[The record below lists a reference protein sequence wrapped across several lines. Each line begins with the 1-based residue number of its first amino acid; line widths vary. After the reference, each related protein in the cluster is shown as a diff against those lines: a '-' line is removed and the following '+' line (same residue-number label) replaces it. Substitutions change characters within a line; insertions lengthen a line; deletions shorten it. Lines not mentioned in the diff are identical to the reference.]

1 MAKKLI
7 ESGRAKN
14 EFERVDVKLHMTL
27 MNSRYLA
34 QVGLTSEERMK
45 GGIVCLQK
53 EGNGNREKFDATAI
67 LEKYK
72 DYEFGRL
79 TVEEVSEIFLQK

>member
-1 MAKKLI
+1 MSSLLESRERGEIVRNCTQKNEYNCRVQKISNFVAKKLI

-34 QVGLTSEERMK
+34 QVGLIGEER
-45 GGIVCLQK
+45 
-53 EGNGNREKFDATAI
+53 E
-67 LEKYK
+67 
-72 DYEFGRL
+72 
-79 TVEEVSEIFLQK
+79 

>member
-1 MAKKLI
+1 
-7 ESGRAKN
+7 
-14 EFERVDVKLHMTL
+14 
-27 MNSRYLA
+27 
-34 QVGLTSEERMK
+34 MK
-45 GGIVCLQK
+45 GGIVFLQK
-53 EGNGNREKFDATAI
+53 EGGNGNREKFDATAI